1 MGTGTALPFKILWV
15 WGRASKTLAH
25 ACVDSSYVQGLCV
38 QGQPNPPGSCGYRTA
53 SHAMGGCRF
62 CHNDKGL
69 REQGWPHVSRAY
81 ACGDSLVGAG
91 LVGSKMTSPIIFV
104 GAGMASNK
112 WCLWVWG

>member
-1 MGTGTALPFKILWV
+1 
-15 WGRASKTLAH
+15 
-25 ACVDSSYVQGLCV
+25 
-38 QGQPNPPGSCGYRTA
+38 
-53 SHAMGGCRF
+53 MGGCRF

-104 GAGMASNK
+104 GAGMASTNGA
-112 WCLWVWG
+112 CGCGDDCVYAGSLGA